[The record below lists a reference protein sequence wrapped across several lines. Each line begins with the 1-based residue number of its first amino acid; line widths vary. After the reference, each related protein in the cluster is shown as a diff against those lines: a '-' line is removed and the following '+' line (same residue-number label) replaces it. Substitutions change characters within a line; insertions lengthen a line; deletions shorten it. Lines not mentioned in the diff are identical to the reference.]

1 MGERLEKKLC
11 VSIGDKDLNKCIAAV
26 KLSEFAELRGDI
38 CDLTT
43 QEVVTLINYNPNLIF
58 TYRLSKEN
66 ERTAKEQMFAAVN
79 KGVAYVDIEDEALD
93 RYVKQIRTAIN
104 EKLAMGR
111 TKLIISHHDY
121 EGTPDLPALKK
132 IVASCKKRGA
142 DIVKIVTTASTVEEA
157 SRILR
162 LYDAKDLAVGPSQ
175 LVAFAMGEKGRFTRI
190 ASLYKGA
197 PYTYCSA
204 TEPTASGQYSFGQM
218 MKMFDSGAFR
228 FRAPDKKD
236 SDLFSK
242 YGTAILHRKS
252 KVYNRSLSIPCS
264 KSIAQR
270 AIIAA
275 AIARG
280 ESVLRN
286 FEPCNDIKAAIGFI
300 RRAGCIV
307 KVTRDGRKG
316 NGEKMLIIKSPGI
329 EKWKS
334 FQIAEVGESGLL
346 TRMLLPLL
354 SFVSSTR
361 SHAKSTTRITVSG
374 EGTLLKRDLSAAILA
389 MRSAGAA
396 CQGTTRNGMAGEYMP
411 VSVGGTIVEEEFTI
425 SGKESSQSVTG
436 FLMALPLL
444 GHDTVLKVESPASTP
459 FIDLTLTV
467 LDAFGIEIAVEKS
480 ESLYVFDIKGRQTYN
495 PADFFMDSDWSGASN
510 FAVAGL
516 VASLIDNCDPTST
529 FTIRKMNVGTDQ
541 ADEAVL
547 GVAKSCGGEISFQKP
562 ETSELYEAVKSK
574 FSTRRVLPKNLQHV
588 ALGAP
593 GGRLAGFDTDATN
606 CPDLFPILAALA
618 VFCQGTSRIKGVGR
632 LFKKESNRAESIV
645 FEFTRLG
652 YNIYIEGDT
661 LVIEGCGGKIGNT
674 YFENCCCSAHNDH
687 RIAMAIIITS
697 LFRRSF
703 NPLIG
708 NVRLDNVECID
719 KSFPTF
725 LERLQLSK
733 EYENEFNRD

>member
-11 VSIGDKDLNKCIAAV
+11 VSIGDKDLHRCIASV

-38 CDLTT
+38 CELTT

-66 ERTAKEQMFAAVN
+66 ERIAKEQMFAAVN
-79 KGVAYVDIEDEALD
+79 KGVAYVDIEAEAPD
-93 RYVKQIRTAIN
+93 RYIKQIRTAIN
-104 EKLAMGR
+104 EKLTMGR

-121 EGTPDLPALKK
+121 EGTPDLPTLKK

-142 DIVKIVTTASTVEEA
+142 DLVKIVTTANTVEEA

-175 LVAFAMGEKGRFTRI
+175 LVAFAMGDRGRFTRV

-197 PYTYCSA
+197 PYAYCSA
-204 TEPTASGQYSFGQM
+204 TEPTASGQYSLGQM
-218 MKMFDSGAFR
+218 MKFFDNGAFR

-236 SDLFSK
+236 SDLFAK

-286 FEPCNDIKAAIGFI
+286 FEPCNDIKAAIAFI

-346 TRMLLPLL
+346 ARMLLPLL

-361 SHAKSTTRITVSG
+361 SHAKSTTRITVTG
-374 EGTLLKRDLSAAILA
+374 GGTLLKRDLSAAIIA
-389 MRSAGAA
+389 MKNAGAA
-396 CQGTTRNGMAGEYMP
+396 CQGTARNGMTGEFIP
-411 VSVGGTIVEEEFTI
+411 ISVGGTIKEEFTI

-444 GHDTVLKVESPASTP
+444 RHDTVLKVENPASTP
-459 FIDLTLTV
+459 FIDLTLFV
-467 LDAFGIEIAVEKS
+467 LGAFGIEIDVRKS
-480 ESLYVFDIKGRQTYN
+480 ETMYVFDIKGRQTYN

-516 VASLIDNCDPTST
+516 IASLIDNCDPTST

-541 ADEAVL
+541 ADEAIL
-547 GVAKSCGGEISFQKP
+547 GVAKSCGGEITFQKP
-562 ETSELYEAVKSK
+562 ETSELYEAVRSK
-574 FSTRRVLPKNLQHV
+574 FSTPRILPKNLQHV

-593 GGRLAGFDTDATN
+593 DGKLKGFETDATN
-606 CPDLFPILAALA
+606 CPDLFPALAALA

-652 YNIYIEGDT
+652 YNIYIEDDT

-674 YFENCCCSAHNDH
+674 HFENCYCSAHNDH

-708 NVRLDNVECID
+708 SVRLDNVECID

-733 EYENEFNRD
+733 EYDYEFNRD